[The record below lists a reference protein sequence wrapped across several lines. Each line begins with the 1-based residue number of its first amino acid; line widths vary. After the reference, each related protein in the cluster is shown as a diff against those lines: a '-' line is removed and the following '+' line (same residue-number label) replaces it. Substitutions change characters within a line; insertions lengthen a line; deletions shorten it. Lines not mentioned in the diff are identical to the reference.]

1 MENYQSLD
9 LTYIH
14 KTLKDISNRD
24 GSEFIPLVEC
34 CSSFQKINLT
44 KSFNKREDE
53 INKIKGLKTDE
64 IEKLLGYFSKSEIV
78 HRDDMVKL

>member
-1 MENYQSLD
+1 MENYQSLE

-34 CSSFQKINLT
+34 CSSFQKING
-44 KSFNKREDE
+44 S
-53 INKIKGLKTDE
+53 IK
-64 IEKLLGYFSKSEIV
+64 YFVIYLHLSNHLIYFV
-78 HRDDMVKL
+78 PLI